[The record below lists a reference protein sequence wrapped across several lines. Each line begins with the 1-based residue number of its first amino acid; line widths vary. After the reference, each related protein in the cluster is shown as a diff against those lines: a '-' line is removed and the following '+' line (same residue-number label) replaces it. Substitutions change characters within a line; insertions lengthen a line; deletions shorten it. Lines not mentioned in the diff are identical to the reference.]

1 MKNKG
6 LKIVCALVVLCIALT
21 SLCACSESKVP
32 KLEDVKERFSYLL
45 DNSYEINE
53 IIWGE
58 GLPTI
63 VYGSDEDK
71 EHKIYDERTFDGYE
85 YIRDDCKYKTIEQI
99 KIDAEKIYSKNY
111 LKNIYVQIF
120 DGYMIDSQ
128 HYNLAKYIENTK
140 GFFKYSLDENIDVE
154 KLVFDHSTMKIAKAS
169 RADYVNI
176 EISAAPENN
185 PSASFVMKV
194 SFILEDGEWYL
205 DSPSF

>member
-1 MKNKG
+1 MKNKFFNTIS
-6 LKIVCALVVLCIALT
+6 LILALCTVCTVI
-21 SLCACSESKVP
+21 CACSKSKAP
-32 KLEDVKERFSYLL
+32 KLESVKERFSYLL

-53 IIWGE
+53 MLWGD

-71 EHKIYDERTFDGYE
+71 QYKVYDEDTFDGYE
-85 YIRDDCKYKTIEQI
+85 YVRDECKYQTIEQI
-99 KIDAEKIYSKNY
+99 KLAAEKIYSKNY

-140 GFFKYSLDENIDVE
+140 GFFCYSLDEDLVD
-154 KLVFDHSTMKIAKAS
+154 KLVFDHSTMKIIKPS

-185 PSASFVMKV
+185 PSATFKMKV
-194 SFILEDGEWYL
+194 SFILENGEWYL
-205 DSPSF
+205 ESPSF